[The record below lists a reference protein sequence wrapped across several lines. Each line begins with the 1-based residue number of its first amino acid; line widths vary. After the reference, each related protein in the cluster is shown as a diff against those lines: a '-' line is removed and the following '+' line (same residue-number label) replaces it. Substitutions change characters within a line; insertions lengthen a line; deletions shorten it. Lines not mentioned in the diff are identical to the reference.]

1 MPLQKC
7 ILNLHVYMYF
17 QRQENLSVEERER
30 PDVRRP
36 VASDS
41 AVKLESNCSEQLHS
55 VNERK
60 SLTKQMKT
68 LCFGKLL

>member
-1 MPLQKC
+1 
-7 ILNLHVYMYF
+7 MYF

-55 VNERK
+55 VNK
-60 SLTKQMKT
+60 TNILTNQMKT
-68 LCFGKLL
+68 LCFGELL